1 MDIIANILENARD
14 GVNKTKLMYSSNLSF
29 QHFNSYL
36 EFLFDRKLLDVVEEG
51 RQIYIK
57 TTRKGIEF
65 LRLYRKIERIINK

>member
-1 MDIIANILENARD
+1 MGIIANILENARG

-36 EFLFDRKLLDVVEEG
+36 EFLLERKLLNTIEYG
-51 RQIYIK
+51 RQIHIK

-65 LRLYRKIERIINK
+65 LGLYRRIERIINK

>member
-36 EFLFDRKLLDVVEEG
+36 EFLLDRKLLDVMDDG

-65 LRLYRKIERIINK
+65 LRLYRRIERIINK

>member
-36 EFLFDRKLLDVVEEG
+36 EFLLDRKLLDVVEEG

-65 LRLYRKIERIINK
+65 LRLYRRIERIINK